1 MMSQKSEDK
10 YNLEQTV
17 IVGEI
22 GDSTPFVKGL
32 ASIISPTPKMVR

>member
-17 IVGEI
+17 IEI

-32 ASIISPTPKMVR
+32 ASIISPSPKMVR